1 MVSTAECSVAVEEW
15 MYFVLYATIVF
26 ILVLTKVLR
35 VHGAWLIRIP
45 AFLMCWVGS
54 SLIRVCGYNIKYGE
68 VEEELT
74 RVSKWLKGGGILEKL
89 LSTSIR
95 VVSQRFCPIGETL
108 GEIIA
113 DTIDGSEE
121 SKEELQQKFTM
132 LSQIIEKQRA
142 LRNWSI
148 VMMFVFTAVVWP
160 FKYLKVF

>member
-1 MVSTAECSVAVEEW
+1 VLGSSGGMDVFCLICNNSFYSGANKGAESPWSLADW
-15 MYFVLYATIVF
+15 DSR
-26 ILVLTKVLR
+26 IL
-35 VHGAWLIRIP
+35 
-45 AFLMCWVGS
+45 FLMCWVGG

-68 VEEELT
+68 VEEEFT
-74 RVSKWLKGGGILEKL
+74 RVSERLKGGGILEKL

-95 VVSQRFCPIGETL
+95 VVSQRFGPIGGTL

-113 DTIDGSEE
+113 DTIDGPEE
-121 SKEELQQKFTM
+121 SKEELQQKFAM

-148 VMMFVFTAVVWP
+148 VMMFVFTAVVWT